1 MNTEGF
7 IHNMTTH
14 RISLVLVVAALL
26 SVGLPVLALAQDSVE
41 GSWKLVLGRNTPC
54 EISMTADGD
63 ITRAADCS
71 VPVARWKATSDGVQL
86 QTASGETYALLKA
99 KAGNLEGATFADMRR
114 VTLSR

>member
-1 MNTEGF
+1 
-7 IHNMTTH
+7 MTSH
-14 RISLVLVVAALL
+14 RISLVLVFAALL

-41 GSWKLVLGRNTPC
+41 GNWKLALGHRAPC

-63 ITRAADCS
+63 ITGASDCS

-99 KAGNLEGATFADMRR
+99 KAGTLEGTTFADMRR